1 MRKTKAP
8 FARQQALTV
17 LCSDVYVSDYM
28 KFWLIFILIFF
39 AVRYLLPIVLRLAL
53 SGFVRK
59 QMRNGGFV
67 VSPQARPDS
76 GPASRTGEVRVD
88 YVPPTATQS
97 KQSHDFKGGEY
108 VDFEEVK

>member
-1 MRKTKAP
+1 
-8 FARQQALTV
+8 
-17 LCSDVYVSDYM
+17 M

-67 VSPQARPDS
+67 VPPQAQPESSPTSRP
-76 GPASRTGEVRVD
+76 GEVRVD
-88 YVPPTATQS
+88 YVPPTANHSSQP
-97 KQSHDFKGGEY
+97 HDFKGGDY

>member
-1 MRKTKAP
+1 LRKAKAP
-8 FARQQALTV
+8 FVRQQALTV
-17 LCSDVYVSDYM
+17 LCGGVYVSSYM

-59 QMRNGGFV
+59 QMRNSGFV
-67 VSPQARPDS
+67 VPPQARPES
-76 GPASRTGEVRVD
+76 GSASRPGEVRVD
-88 YVPPTATQS
+88 YVPPTAEQS
-97 KQSHDFKGGEY
+97 RQPHDFKGGEY